1 VRLAAL
7 PSVSDL
13 FPPAGPV
20 TVWVMGADAA
30 GIEAAY
36 PAIDAALA
44 RRPGQRLLLTVP
56 ASDLARLRRLLPH
69 ESVAAQPGHGALERW
84 LRKLKPAL
92 VIRIGAD
99 VPHSVLSRTPVAVL
113 GFDDGRAVSSE
124 SILAALPETAPPL
137 PAPLT
142 GKLAECLVRLSAGP
156 AIGDLDA
163 LRNRLGGPST
173 ILCLGNG
180 PSSEDPALARLTF
193 DSLFR
198 VNWIWRARDLLTEPD
213 LVFTADPDLPPE
225 GCRPIIAFPM
235 RSASLP
241 ILAKHVLRLRPP
253 RGYLFLDR
261 LAPFVAELAAAPIP
275 TNGALMIAVA
285 AALQPRRLVI
295 AGVDLYQHPAG
306 RYPGDAVALDGYSR
320 LHSRDRDLDVI
331 GRALG
336 GFAGEAV
343 ILGDALKTAL
353 GRG

>member
-1 VRLAAL
+1 
-7 PSVSDL
+7 
-13 FPPAGPV
+13 
-20 TVWVMGADAA
+20 
-30 GIEAAY
+30 
-36 PAIDAALA
+36 
-44 RRPGQRLLLTVP
+44 
-56 ASDLARLRRLLPH
+56 
-69 ESVAAQPGHGALERW
+69 VAAQPGRGALERW
-84 LRKLKPAL
+84 LRKLRPAL
-92 VIRIGAD
+92 VIRVGAD
-99 VPHSVLSRTPVAVL
+99 ATHAVLSRMPVTVL

-137 PAPLT
+137 PAPRT

-261 LAPFVAELAAAPIP
+261 LAHFATEFAAEPIP

-295 AGVDLYQHPAG
+295 AGVDLYRHPAG

-320 LHSRDRDLDVI
+320 QHSRDRDLDLI
-331 GRALG
+331 GKALG

-343 ILGDALKTAL
+343 ILGDALENAL
-353 GRG
+353 GRD